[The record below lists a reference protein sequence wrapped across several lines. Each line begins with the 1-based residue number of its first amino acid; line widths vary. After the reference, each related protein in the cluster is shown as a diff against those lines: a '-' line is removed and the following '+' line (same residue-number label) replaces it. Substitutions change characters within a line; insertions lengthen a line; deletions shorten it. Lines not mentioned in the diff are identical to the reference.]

1 MIENYFHCAEKKDGF
16 AVKLLNEYKTL
27 VLPTQIM
34 YTYVLELFLSL
45 FEVFKGVSESFNV
58 CVFASWEGC
67 SGRYEDKHKL
77 NSTAKSQSLKVPG
90 FEYEV

>member
-1 MIENYFHCAEKKDGF
+1 MEKQFHCAEKKDGF
-16 AVKLLNEYKTL
+16 DVKLLDEYKSLILT
-27 VLPTQIM
+27 TQIT
-34 YTYVLELFLSL
+34 YIYVLELYLSL
-45 FEVFKGVSESFNV
+45 CEVFKSVSESFNV

-90 FEYEV
+90 FECEV